1 MLVKPEYEKIMQSIF
16 KIVAPGQPL
25 RIAIERIQEASL
37 GGLLILSSIESIEKY
52 VDGGF
57 VLNTV
62 FSPQKVYELAKMDGA
77 VLISEDLKTIY
88 GANVQLQPDKE
99 IQTDE
104 SGTRHRTADRIAK
117 LTNKLVITISERRKR
132 ITVFKGDFKYILD
145 LVGDLL
151 TKASQAI
158 MSLEKYAISVNKY
171 MEDLTLSEFENTVI
185 LEEVLNGLRYFYL
198 MFIMDKE
205 VNQYIMELGNEGRL
219 IELQHHEIM
228 ANQRTTFNNFVKDYT
243 LKISKSPEKIFDEL
257 MKLEKDEIREDAK
270 IAKILGYDLKQTL
283 LDETLESKGYRILS
297 SANKL
302 TKKDVENIVD
312 HFKKLKS
319 LLSAGYDEIYS
330 IKGMGKFKTERVL
343 RMKEK
348 FENKY

>member
-57 VLNTV
+57 VLNTA

-171 MEDLTLSEFENTVI
+171 MEDLKLSEFENTVI

-205 VNQYIMELGNEGRL
+205 VNQYIMEIGNEGRF
-219 IELQHHEIM
+219 IELKHQERM
-228 ANQRTTFNNFVKDYT
+228 ANKRNTFNNFVKDYT

-283 LDETLESKGYRILS
+283 LDETLESKGYRILN

-302 TKKDVENIVD
+302 TKKDVENI
-312 HFKKLKS
+312 
-319 LLSAGYDEIYS
+319 GYDEIYS